1 MEYTACTP
9 TLDELKNRITAIRA
23 RMEKAALESGRDPA
37 SVRLCAA
44 CKTRTVETVRLSAQC
59 AIDLFGENH
68 VQELVE
74 KKDAG
79 AYLAKPCHFIGHLQ
93 TNKIK
98 KVVGRADV
106 IESVDSARLLDL
118 IDREAE
124 RQQLVQ
130 PVFLEVNIGGEE
142 SKSGVKPE
150 ELMPLLQHASTLS
163 HICVTGLMTIPPV
176 YTSDE
181 QNRGYLRH
189 MHQLF
194 EEASALSLP
203 HIEIKELSMGMSGD
217 FENAIR
223 EGATLVRIGTAIYGP
238 RPPKAQA

>member
-1 MEYTACTP
+1 MAYMEVSP
-9 TLDELKNRITAIRA
+9 TLEELQARIATIRA

-59 AIDLFGENH
+59 DIDLFGENH

-74 KKDAG
+74 KKDAN
-79 AYLAKPCHFIGHLQ
+79 AYLGKSSHFIGHLQ

-118 IDREAE
+118 IDREAD
-124 RQQLVQ
+124 RQNLVQ
-130 PVFLEVNIGGEE
+130 SVFLEVNIGGEE

-150 ELMPLLQHASTLS
+150 ELMPLPQHASTLS
-163 HICVTGLMTIPPV
+163 HICVTGLMT
-176 YTSDE
+176 SDE
-181 QNRGYLRH
+181 QNRGYLRR
-189 MHQLF
+189 MRQLF
-194 EEASALSLP
+194 EEARTLSLP
-203 HIEIKELSMGMSGD
+203 HIAIEELSMGMSGD
-217 FENAIR
+217 YENAIR

-238 RPPKAQA
+238 RPPKAQG

>member
-1 MEYTACTP
+1 MAYMEVSP
-9 TLDELKNRITAIRA
+9 TLEELQARIATIRA
-23 RMEKAALESGRDPA
+23 RMEKVALESGRDPA

-59 AIDLFGENH
+59 DIDLFGENH

-74 KKDAG
+74 KKDAN
-79 AYLAKPCHFIGHLQ
+79 AYLGKSSHFIGHLQ

-118 IDREAE
+118 IDREAD
-124 RQQLVQ
+124 RQNLVQ
-130 PVFLEVNIGGEE
+130 SVFLEVNIGGEE

-181 QNRGYLRH
+181 QNRGYLRR
-189 MHQLF
+189 MRQLF
-194 EEASALSLP
+194 EEARTLSLP
-203 HIEIKELSMGMSGD
+203 HIAIEELSMGMSGD
-217 FENAIR
+217 YENAIR

-238 RPPKAQA
+238 RPPKAQE